1 MVKYSRLDEK
11 PSWFMFKQY
20 NDSLVKITVS
30 ILVLGFGF
38 CLLYSASTSSDGN
51 SIGDVSISSPF
62 VDKTVDGYGDGA
74 SDDLPTTT
82 SNDDSVEIQKEKCD
96 LAIGEW
102 IPDPLGPMY
111 TNESC
116 NVITDNQNCMM
127 NGRPDTGFLYWRWKP
142 RDCELPRFD
151 AVRFLDSMRNK
162 HWGFIG
168 DSISRNHVQSVLC
181 ILSKVEAANEVY
193 HDKDYRNRRWHFPT
207 YNFTLTI
214 IWSPF
219 LVKAYNYEYVN
230 GVEADPRIHL
240 DELDNVWTDQYTS
253 FDYIVMSGGKW
264 FLRSAVYQENNTIVG
279 CHYCPGK
286 KNVTEY
292 GLENAYRKAMKLV
305 LDFILNSNHNASVFY
320 RATTSEHFENG
331 SWDTGGTCDRTKP
344 FKEGEIS
351 LNYMDVA
358 FRDIELEAFE
368 NLKNVGSTGKKK
380 FLKLLDVTILSLLRP
395 DGHPGPYRYFQPFA
409 KDKNA
414 TVQYDYVRSVILHS
428 VDKLPELCGLV
439 VQISSLLMCPKEMQ
453 DAICAVKEKTVE
465 DAEVPPPPA
474 PSVHKTAEDA
484 ISQPPAPSEDPA
496 KLQQNKT
503 QNQIPRNVTC
513 DLSIGEWIPDPS
525 GPMYNNESCSFITE
539 DQNCIKNGRPDLG
552 FLYWRWKPRD
562 CELPRFNAVKF
573 LDSMRNKHW
582 AFVGDSI
589 SRNHV
594 QSLLC
599 ILSKVEAAN
608 EVFHEEGFKNR
619 RWHLPSYNFSLT
631 VMWSPFL
638 VKANSEDLN
647 DIRLDLDKLDK
658 KWADQYTSF
667 DYMVMSGGKWFLRAA
682 TYYENNTIV
691 GCHYCPGK
699 NLTEYGLDNGYR
711 KALKLVTDFVLNS
724 NHSGIVLYRT
734 TTPDHFENGYWNTGG
749 TCDRTAP
756 YKEGET
762 HLNDLEVI
770 FNNVELEAFKDLE
783 ATGYSGKRKNLKLF
797 NITELSLLRPDGHPG
812 AYRRFH
818 PLAKDK
824 NTTEPNDCL
833 HWCLP
838 GPIDNW
844 NDLVME
850 MVLSG

>member
-20 NDSLVKITVS
+20 NNSLVKITVS

-51 SIGDVSISSPF
+51 SIGGGVSVSSPS
-62 VDKTVDGYGDGA
+62 VDKTVDGDGDGG

-82 SNDDSVEIQKEKCD
+82 TTTTSNDESVEIQKEKCN

-162 HWGFIG
+162 HWAFIG

-240 DELDNVWTDQYTS
+240 DELDNAWTDQYTS

-264 FLRSAVYQENNTIVG
+264 FLRSAVYMENNTIVG

-305 LDFILNSNHNASVFY
+305 LDYILNSNHNASVFY

-368 NLKNVGSTGKKK
+368 NLENVVSTRKKK

-414 TVQYDYVRSVILHS
+414 TVQYD
-428 VDKLPELCGLV
+428 
-439 VQISSLLMCPKEMQ
+439 
-453 DAICAVKEKTVE
+453 
-465 DAEVPPPPA
+465 
-474 PSVHKTAEDA
+474 
-484 ISQPPAPSEDPA
+484 
-496 KLQQNKT
+496 
-503 QNQIPRNVTC
+503 
-513 DLSIGEWIPDPS
+513 
-525 GPMYNNESCSFITE
+525 
-539 DQNCIKNGRPDLG
+539 
-552 FLYWRWKPRD
+552 
-562 CELPRFNAVKF
+562 
-573 LDSMRNKHW
+573 
-582 AFVGDSI
+582 
-589 SRNHV
+589 
-594 QSLLC
+594 
-599 ILSKVEAAN
+599 
-608 EVFHEEGFKNR
+608 
-619 RWHLPSYNFSLT
+619 
-631 VMWSPFL
+631 
-638 VKANSEDLN
+638 
-647 DIRLDLDKLDK
+647 
-658 KWADQYTSF
+658 
-667 DYMVMSGGKWFLRAA
+667 
-682 TYYENNTIV
+682 
-691 GCHYCPGK
+691 
-699 NLTEYGLDNGYR
+699 
-711 KALKLVTDFVLNS
+711 
-724 NHSGIVLYRT
+724 
-734 TTPDHFENGYWNTGG
+734 
-749 TCDRTAP
+749 
-756 YKEGET
+756 
-762 HLNDLEVI
+762 
-770 FNNVELEAFKDLE
+770 
-783 ATGYSGKRKNLKLF
+783 
-797 NITELSLLRPDGHPG
+797 
-812 AYRRFH
+812 
-818 PLAKDK
+818 
-824 NTTEPNDCL
+824 CL

-838 GPIDNW
+838 GPIDSW
-844 NDLVME
+844 NDLIME
-850 MVLSG
+850 MVRNG